1 MKNKRSYFVRLSWHE
16 KNAVLFWKGCFKRM
30 DCQGRQ
36 QANVAGNWRKS
47 TSIAVGLFLRKSVRL
62 QTFCQRK
69 CRNRVSKERAGRA
82 FWREKSLLVA
92 SSGAWSQGKTEM
104 ESLYWRTIRVIFI
117 LILYSF
123 YTTFI
128 QYSLHEQA
136 ILSLQQKFRHRKF
149 LLLFVYMQMSAAE
162 KINWA
167 RFRGTAMKN
176 AILCCRECK
185 MAK

>member
-1 MKNKRSYFVRLSWHE
+1 MIVADFRLFSKSYW
-16 KNAVLFWKGCFKRM
+16 KRM
-30 DCQGRQ
+30 DCQWRQ
-36 QANVAGNWRKS
+36 QADVAGNWRKS
-47 TSIAVGLFLRKSVRL
+47 TSITIGLLLRKSVRL
-62 QTFCQRK
+62 QVFRQRK
-69 CRNRVSKERAGRA
+69 HGNRVSKERAGRA

-136 ILSLQQKFRHRKF
+136 ILPLQQKFRHRKF
-149 LLLFVYMQMSAAE
+149 LLLFVSMQMSAAE
-162 KINWA
+162 KNWA
-167 RFRGTAMKN
+167 RFRGTAMKS

-185 MAK
+185 MAN